1 MVVSSSSK
9 VSGGY
14 TLVQGSLSKLG
25 SCIWQLAEFSEPNA
39 FVLQEHHFN
48 STCFF
53 NSQIEATC
61 LPWKNKPLTMQEA
74 LNSPGNASRLHSA
87 LELKLFAAFGDQRL
101 ASPPGYLNNLASV
114 GIGGGGG
121 DDALFR
127 CSSPFSPSFGF
138 SSPSPLATTSSVS
151 LSPSSSA
158 SLVDDCDDAAAAD
171 ADAVATGH
179 RLQLARLALQ
189 YQEVADRYELCLA
202 RLADA
207 VDEAAALHR
216 ENAELRVANADLM
229 RRLALLSGI
238 GKQAAAAA
246 IADEVRRLGFGD
258 HKHAAK
264 ECAPE
269 KPAVLPKSISVRSSD
284 YLKMNNPKK
293 VQAPATPAANNHKP
307 RASNQTNASS
317 QRVYSKGNGGD
328 KKGEEPK
335 EPPHTAAAGGMELD
349 GELEVYNQGT
359 FKTELCNKWEETG
372 ACPYGDQCQFA
383 HGVAELRPVIR
394 HPRYK
399 TQVCR
404 MVLGGEVC
412 SYGHRCHFRHTLTPA
427 ERLHLPRP

>member
-1 MVVSSSSK
+1 
-9 VSGGY
+9 
-14 TLVQGSLSKLG
+14 
-25 SCIWQLAEFSEPNA
+25 
-39 FVLQEHHFN
+39 
-48 STCFF
+48 
-53 NSQIEATC
+53 
-61 LPWKNKPLTMQEA
+61 MQEA
-74 LNSPGNASRLHSA
+74 LISPGNAGRLHSA
-87 LELKLFAAFGDQRL
+87 LELKPFAFGDQRL
-101 ASPPGYLNNLASV
+101 ASPRYLNNLASV
-114 GIGGGGG
+114 GGG

-138 SSPSPLATTSSVS
+138 SSPSPLATSSVSVS

-158 SLVDDCDDAAAAD
+158 SLVDDCDTAAAAD
-171 ADAVATGH
+171 AAAAATGH

-207 VDEAAALHR
+207 ADEAAALHR
-216 ENAELRVANADLM
+216 ENAELRVANADLTC
-229 RRLALLSGI
+229 RLALLSGI

-269 KPAVLPKSISVRSSD
+269 KPAVLPKSISVCSTD
-284 YLKMNNPKK
+284 YLKMNKPKK
-293 VQAPATPAANNHKP
+293 VQAPATPAANNRKH
-307 RASNQTNASS
+307 RASNPTTNPSS
-317 QRVYSKGNGGD
+317 RVYKGNGGD

-335 EPPHTAAAGGMELD
+335 EPPHTTAAGGMELA
-349 GELEVYNQGT
+349 GYNQGT

-404 MVLGGEVC
+404 MVLAGEVC
-412 SYGHRCHFRHTLTPA
+412 SYGHRCHFRHTLTAA